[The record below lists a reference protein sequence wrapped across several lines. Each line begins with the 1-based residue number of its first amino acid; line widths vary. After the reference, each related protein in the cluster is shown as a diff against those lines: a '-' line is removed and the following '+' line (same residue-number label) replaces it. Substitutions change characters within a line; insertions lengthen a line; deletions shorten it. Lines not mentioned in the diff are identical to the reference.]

1 MRETDCPSS
10 QIIKSYMLFEIER
23 VFFFFFFLIQL
34 PCNLELERK
43 QES

>member
-23 VFFFFFFLIQL
+23 VFFFFLFQL
-34 PCNLELERK
+34 PGNLELERK